1 MVCTLTRGSIVVAL
15 LFLASFAPASGE
27 EPSQPSVAT
36 ETTRPTLGHFVGDS
50 APVDAAIATA
60 LAGPLKSSGLQF
72 TEEPLE
78 NIIDFLQAEY
88 KIPILL
94 DLPALED
101 AGLTSDMPVTARLK
115 NMSLRSALRLL
126 LKPTDLTY
134 VLRNEVLLITTRD
147 SAQSKLVTGIYDVR
161 DLRQAVRPPNQ
172 PAGASAWADYDELIG
187 VLTEC
192 VSPETWKENGGGR
205 GNVRRIHPGILVVY
219 QSPEVHSEIAELFD
233 AVRQTLRHPIPSLSR
248 VDSAQIEQ
256 TRAAGQHQAATEA
269 RPRQGEFGDRGG
281 EPSPSAADGNPFD

>member
-15 LFLASFAPASGE
+15 LFLGSFGPASGE
-27 EPSQPSVAT
+27 EPSQPTVVT
-36 ETTRPTLGHFVGDS
+36 ETTSPTLGRFVGDS

-60 LAGPLKSSGLQF
+60 LAEPLKSSGLQF

-101 AGLTSDMPVTARLK
+101 AGLISAMPVTARLK

-256 TRAAGQHQAATEA
+256 VRDAREHSAATEPT
-269 RPRQGEFGDRGG
+269 PRQGGYGGRGG
-281 EPSPSAADGNPFD
+281 APNPSAADENPFD